1 MEIGISC
8 ARALLSIL
16 FLPPESGTCCDS
28 FTLFPS
34 PGIFGTHPICAS
46 ETASG
51 FSGDRANHVRSDSR
65 PPVLTICPLVGNF
78 PATPMALTS
87 PHSLLIGM
95 LLGILGGILTG
106 GWFPRIGLELQF
118 IGDLFLQG
126 LFALVVPLVVSSMI
140 VGITSLGD
148 IRQLG
153 PLGVRTVL
161 FFMTTTGLA
170 VLVGLILVIMIHPGV
185 PMEAS
190 QMTAPS
196 AAPHMIEKVQD
207 QPSTLSDLFKTILT
221 SLVPKN
227 LFAAMAETQILPL
240 IVFSL
245 VFGGV
250 LTTIGE
256 KGLPVIRLFEGI
268 NEAMLAIVHLLMWV
282 APVGIGALIAGRL
295 GEAGGFSGFWPQ
307 LTGLGAYVGTVL
319 AALALHALVILP
331 LILHFIGKRSVPQYA
346 KAMSTPLM
354 TAFSTSSSSA
364 TLPLTLES
372 LMDKAKVSRRVT
384 SFVVP
389 LGATINMNGTALY
402 EAVAAM
408 FIAQTYGIE
417 MGWGATI
424 IVLLTATLSAIGA
437 AGIPEAGLVTM
448 IIVLKAVNLP
458 IEGISLIL
466 VVDWFLDR
474 CRTAVNVWGDAV
486 GAAVIDRR
494 ENQQGNSKSLYSS

>member
-1 MEIGISC
+1 MKT
-8 ARALLSIL
+8 
-16 FLPPESGTCCDS
+16 SG
-28 FTLFPS
+28 
-34 PGIFGTHPICAS
+34 
-46 ETASG
+46 
-51 FSGDRANHVRSDSR
+51 
-65 PPVLTICPLVGNF
+65 
-78 PATPMALTS
+78 
-87 PHSLLIGM
+87 PHNLLIGM
-95 LLGILGGILTG
+95 LLGISTGVLLGGL
-106 GWFPRIGLELQF
+106 FPSFGLGIQF
-118 IGDLFLQG
+118 LGDLFLQA

-140 VGITSLGD
+140 VGIASLGD
-148 IRQLG
+148 VRQLG
-153 PLGVRTVL
+153 PLGIRTVL

-170 VLVGLILVIMIHPGV
+170 VLVGLILVIVLHPGV
-185 PMEAS
+185 PLE
-190 QMTAPS
+190 QLPNGTAP
-196 AAPHMIEKVQD
+196 APPSEVSLQMKD
-207 QPSTLSDLFKTILT
+207 QPTSLVELFKTILT

-240 IVFSL
+240 IVFAL
-245 VFGGV
+245 IFGGV

-256 KGLPVIRLFEGI
+256 KGILVIRLFEGI
-268 NEAMLAIVHLLMWV
+268 NDAMMAIVHLLMWV

-307 LTGLGAYVGTVL
+307 LSSLGTYVATVL
-319 AALALHALVILP
+319 IALGIHGFLILP
-331 LILHFIGKRSVPQYA
+331 LALRILGKQSVPSYA
-346 KAMSTPLM
+346 KAMTTPLM

-364 TLPLTLES
+364 TLPLTMES
-372 LMDKAKVSRRVT
+372 LIEEAGVSRRVV

-417 MGWGATI
+417 LGLGETL
-424 IVLLTATLSAIGA
+424 IVLITATLSAIGA

-448 IIVLKAVNLP
+448 VIVLKAVDLP

-486 GAAVIDRR
+486 GAAVVDRW
-494 ENQQGNSKSLYSS
+494 ESG

>member
-1 MEIGISC
+1 
-8 ARALLSIL
+8 
-16 FLPPESGTCCDS
+16 
-28 FTLFPS
+28 
-34 PGIFGTHPICAS
+34 
-46 ETASG
+46 
-51 FSGDRANHVRSDSR
+51 
-65 PPVLTICPLVGNF
+65 
-78 PATPMALTS
+78 
-87 PHSLLIGM
+87 M
-95 LLGILGGILTG
+95 LLGILTGILLG
-106 GWFPRIGLELQF
+106 GFVPSVGVGIQF
-118 IGDLFLQG
+118 LGELFLQA

-140 VGITSLGD
+140 VGIASLGD
-148 IRQLG
+148 VRQLG
-153 PLGVRTVL
+153 PLGIRTVL

-170 VLVGLILVIMIHPGV
+170 VMVGLILVVAIHPGM
-185 PMEAS
+185 PPERPIMEPSSAPLS
-190 QMTAPS
+190 KVSEQMEDKPT
-196 AAPHMIEKVQD
+196 
-207 QPSTLSDLFKTILT
+207 TLVELFKTILT

-240 IVFSL
+240 IVFAL
-245 VFGGV
+245 IFGGV

-256 KGLPVIRLFEGI
+256 KGLLVIRLFEGI
-268 NEAMLAIVHLLMWV
+268 NDAMMAIVHLLMWV

-307 LTGLGAYVGTVL
+307 LSSLGAYVGTVL
-319 AALALHALVILP
+319 IALGIHGLLILP
-331 LILHFIGKRSVPQYA
+331 LALRILGKQSVSFYA
-346 KAMSTPLM
+346 KAMTTPLM

-364 TLPLTLES
+364 TLPLTMES
-372 LMDKAKVSRRVT
+372 LIEEAGVSRRVV

-417 MGWGATI
+417 LGLGETI
-424 IVLLTATLSAIGA
+424 IVLITATLSAIGA

-448 IIVLKAVNLP
+448 VIVLKAVDLP

-486 GAAVIDRR
+486 GAAVIDRWQSDVLPLR
-494 ENQQGNSKSLYSS
+494 KPDLRG